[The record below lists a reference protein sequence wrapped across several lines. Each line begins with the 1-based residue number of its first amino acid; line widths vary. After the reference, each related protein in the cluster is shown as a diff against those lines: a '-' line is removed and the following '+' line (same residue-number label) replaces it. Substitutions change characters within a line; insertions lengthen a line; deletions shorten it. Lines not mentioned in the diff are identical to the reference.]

1 MVGGVK
7 VVVVEVDVD
16 ELVVEVDV
24 DGLVVV
30 DEALVVVVVLL
41 VVVVVVDSST
51 GSRPPFRSP
60 RGSLAPEAGLPARVD
75 GMQVGNS
82 TRFCFVLST

>member
-7 VVVVEVDVD
+7 VIVVEVDVD

-30 DEALVVVVVLL
+30 EEAFVVVVVLL
-41 VVVVVVDSST
+41 VVVVVDSST

>member
-1 MVGGVK
+1 
-7 VVVVEVDVD
+7 VVVVVVLVVVVDEVD
-16 ELVVEVDV
+16 EVDV

-30 DEALVVVVVLL
+30 DVAFVVVVVLL

-51 GSRPPFRSP
+51 GSRPPFRRP
-60 RGSLAPEAGLPARVD
+60 KGSLAPEAGLPARV
-75 GMQVGNS
+75 GAAQVGNS